1 MIQVVSR
8 AFDVLRCFEGH
19 EARLGNLE
27 ISNRCGLP
35 RSTVSRLTHTL
46 TRMGQLVYLPR
57 DQKYRIGPSAVAM
70 STSMMKGLQLRNLI
84 RLRLQDVAEQL
95 PGTVGFVIPD
105 RFHLVYLEF
114 ARAPNA
120 LGLHEVTGSRIAMTS
135 TAAGH
140 AYTAALDDD
149 VGDALIAEMEREI
162 PDDAELLKSRIEGNR
177 AICASTAMSWPAA
190 LWSPHINGLAVPMWS
205 PQYQTF
211 VVVTIGLLAAMYR
224 REAAAQGS
232 RAADA
237 RTGRC
242 DRRPARRRRRRHLRE
257 PAGTESRFRCQPIT
271 ITKSS
276 RRRIRM
282 NWKPELDDLARR
294 EAFARE
300 MGGVDKVKRQHDQG
314 RLTVRERID
323 KLIDQNSFHEIGA
336 ISGIAEYDENSELKD
351 LTPANCVFGRG
362 KIDGRTVVVVG
373 DDFTVR
379 GGSADASISAKPLMA
394 EEMAHDFRLPII
406 RVIEG
411 SGGGGSVK
419 TIETKGAA
427 NLPGGVGGTR
437 WYWYTTANMARVPVV
452 GLGLGSVAGL
462 GAARLAASHY
472 SVMTKS
478 SAMFVAGPPVV
489 KRLGQDLTKQELGGA
504 DIQTRAGG
512 VDHAVD
518 TEEEAFD
525 CARRFLSYLPSSVYE
540 LPPTTPCDDDPERAE
555 ESLMK
560 AVPRNRRQ
568 VYKMRPIIDAVVD
581 KGSFFEMG
589 ANFGRPIIT
598 GLARLEG
605 RAVLLLASD
614 PFHYGGSWTAE
625 ACQKVVRCVDLA
637 ETFHLP
643 VVYLM
648 DCPGFM
654 IGLEAEKAATIRHG
668 VRAMAAV
675 NQTTV
680 PWCTIIVRNAFGVA
694 GVVHQPANR
703 YSMRYAWPSAYWG
716 SLPLEGGIEAAY
728 RADIDAADDP
738 AAKLKEIEDR
748 LNKLRSPFR
757 SAEKFWVEEIIDPRK
772 TRSLLCEFARLAE
785 PLRTPGPAT
794 NMAIRP

>member
-1 MIQVVSR
+1 MPKGTFSPT
-8 AFDVLRCFEGH
+8 ACTK
-19 EARLGNLE
+19 
-27 ISNRCGLP
+27 NRCRLP
-35 RSTVSRLTHTL
+35 IIRRS
-46 TRMGQLVYLPR
+46 
-57 DQKYRIGPSAVAM
+57 
-70 STSMMKGLQLRNLI
+70 
-84 RLRLQDVAEQL
+84 
-95 PGTVGFVIPD
+95 
-105 RFHLVYLEF
+105 
-114 ARAPNA
+114 
-120 LGLHEVTGSRIAMTS
+120 
-135 TAAGH
+135 
-140 AYTAALDDD
+140 
-149 VGDALIAEMEREI
+149 
-162 PDDAELLKSRIEGNR
+162 
-177 AICASTAMSWPAA
+177 
-190 LWSPHINGLAVPMWS
+190 
-205 PQYQTF
+205 
-211 VVVTIGLLAAMYR
+211 
-224 REAAAQGS
+224 
-232 RAADA
+232 
-237 RTGRC
+237 
-242 DRRPARRRRRRHLRE
+242 
-257 PAGTESRFRCQPIT
+257 
-271 ITKSS
+271 SS
-276 RRRIRM
+276 RRIRM

-300 MGGVDKVKRQHDQG
+300 MGGVDKVKRQREQG
-314 RLTVRERID
+314 RLTVRERIE
-323 KLIDQNSFHEIGA
+323 KLVDERSFHEIGA
-336 ISGIAEYDENSELKD
+336 ISGTAEYDEHGELRN

-362 KIDGRTVVVVG
+362 KINGRTVVVVG

-406 RVIEG
+406 RLIEG

-427 NLPGGVGGTR
+427 NLPGGIGGTR

-472 SVMTKS
+472 SVMTKT

-489 KRLGQDLTKQELGGA
+489 KRLGQDLSKQELGGWE
-504 DIQTRAGG
+504 IQTRAGG
-512 VDHAVD
+512 VDDAVD
-518 TEEEAFD
+518 TEEEAF
-525 CARRFLSYLPSSVYE
+525 ARTRRFLSYLPSSVYE
-540 LPPTTPCDDDPERAE
+540 LPPTLPCEDDPERAE

-568 VYKMRPIIDAVVD
+568 VYKMRPIIEAVVD
-581 KGSFFEMG
+581 KGSFFEMA
-589 ANFGRPIIT
+589 ANFGRPMIT
-598 GLARLEG
+598 GFARLEG

-625 ACQKVVRCVDLA
+625 ACQKVVRFVDLA
-637 ETFHLP
+637 QTFHLP

-680 PWCTIIVRNAFGVA
+680 PWCTIIVRNSFGVA
-694 GVVHQPANR
+694 GVVHQPADR
-703 YSMRYAWPSAYWG
+703 FSLRYAWPSAYWG

-728 RADIDAADDP
+728 RADIDGADDP
-738 AAKLKEIEDR
+738 KAKLQEIEMR

-785 PLRTPGPAT
+785 PLRKPGPPG
-794 NMAIRP
+794 NFSIRP

>member
-1 MIQVVSR
+1 
-8 AFDVLRCFEGH
+8 
-19 EARLGNLE
+19 
-27 ISNRCGLP
+27 
-35 RSTVSRLTHTL
+35 
-46 TRMGQLVYLPR
+46 
-57 DQKYRIGPSAVAM
+57 
-70 STSMMKGLQLRNLI
+70 
-84 RLRLQDVAEQL
+84 
-95 PGTVGFVIPD
+95 
-105 RFHLVYLEF
+105 
-114 ARAPNA
+114 
-120 LGLHEVTGSRIAMTS
+120 MT
-135 TAAGH
+135 
-140 AYTAALDDD
+140 
-149 VGDALIAEMEREI
+149 
-162 PDDAELLKSRIEGNR
+162 
-177 AICASTAMSWPAA
+177 
-190 LWSPHINGLAVPMWS
+190 
-205 PQYQTF
+205 
-211 VVVTIGLLAAMYR
+211 
-224 REAAAQGS
+224 
-232 RAADA
+232 
-237 RTGRC
+237 
-242 DRRPARRRRRRHLRE
+242 
-257 PAGTESRFRCQPIT
+257 
-271 ITKSS
+271 
-276 RRRIRM
+276 
-282 NWKPELDDLARR
+282 WKPELDDLARR

-300 MGGVDKVKRQHDQG
+300 MGGVDKVKRQRDQG

-323 KLIDQNSFHEIGA
+323 GLVDQNSFHEIGA
-336 ISGIAEYDENSELKD
+336 ISGVAEYSESGELTN

-362 KIDGRTVVVVG
+362 KVEGRTVVVVG

-437 WYWYTTANMARVPVV
+437 WYWYTIANLARVPVV

-472 SVMTKS
+472 SVMTKT

-489 KRLGQDLTKQELGGA
+489 KRLGQDLTKWELGGA

-518 TEEEAFD
+518 TEEEAFA
-525 CARRFLSYLPSSVYE
+525 CAKRFLSYLPSSVFD
-540 LPPTTPCDDDPERAE
+540 LPPTIACDDDPERAE

-568 VYKMRPIIDAVVD
+568 VYKMRPIINAVVD

-589 ANFGRPIIT
+589 ANFGRSIIA
-598 GLARLEG
+598 GFARLDG
-605 RAVLLLASD
+605 RAVMLLASD

-625 ACQKVVRCVDLA
+625 ACQKVVRFVDLA

-675 NQTTV
+675 NQSTV

-728 RADIDAADDP
+728 RADIDASDDP
-738 AAKLKEIEDR
+738 KAKLQEIEDR

-757 SAEKFWVEEIIDPRK
+757 SAERFWVEEVIDPRK

-785 PLRTPGPAT
+785 PLRTPGPPT
-794 NMAIRP
+794 SMTTRP